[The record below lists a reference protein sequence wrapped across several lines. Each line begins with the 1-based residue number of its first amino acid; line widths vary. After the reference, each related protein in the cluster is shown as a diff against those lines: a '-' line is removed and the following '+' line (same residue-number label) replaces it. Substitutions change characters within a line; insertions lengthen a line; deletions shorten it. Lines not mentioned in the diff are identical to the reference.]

1 MTDWQ
6 SEWVSLW
13 QLCNCSA
20 CERLLKSQQ
29 NYNFI
34 VSAKTFYFTY
44 YSFVFIYLDAI
55 GSASYIVIDTDYDTY
70 GILCTCQVFHF
81 IITNY
86 NYILNVVSSYFSFLP
101 YFCASYFPTKQ
112 GPQGAQKLNSLKSLK
127 IHPTFQLTNT
137 GMCHKIIRNGFFVKI

>member
-1 MTDWQ
+1 MT
-6 SEWVSLW
+6 
-13 QLCNCSA
+13 
-20 CERLLKSQQ
+20 
-29 NYNFI
+29 YNI
-34 VSAKTFYFTY
+34 L
-44 YSFVFIYLDAI
+44 YLDAI

-112 GPQGAQKLNSLKSLK
+112 GPQGAQKLNSLKPLK
-127 IHPTFQLTNT
+127 IHPT
-137 GMCHKIIRNGFFVKI
+137 